1 SPVGHIEPLLAV
13 AEDLVRRG
21 DHVTVMTGPTHTDAI
36 RAVGAQPP
44 VLPPPADFDETPFD
58 SAQRAGSSGIDALSQ
73 AIIRLFLRPMPFQ

>member
-36 RAVGAQPP
+36 RAVGAQPH